1 MKNDSLSKDFYKHL
15 FTFVKLFFTK
25 DKCYPASR
33 KSQTKDTQRVKGTE
47 TYDFCR
53 TCQRKQKWKLCK
65 SVVSLGAQKRLLSGT
80 RIHQMF
86 ETLLKL
92 MKEACE
98 TQTTQHFDA
107 GSTQN
112 NRLYKSEE
120 SVG

>member
-1 MKNDSLSKDFYKHL
+1 MTSAGRARESKSGNCARVLS
-15 FTFVKLFFTK
+15 
-25 DKCYPASR
+25 A
-33 KSQTKDTQRVKGTE
+33 
-47 TYDFCR
+47 
-53 TCQRKQKWKLCK
+53 
-65 SVVSLGAQKRLLSGT
+65 LGHRRGFSHGT

-120 SVG
+120 SVGR